1 MSASPALDSA
11 DALLAHVGRT
21 YDGGCSLV
29 EADHVAFYSEATQD
43 EHIRYYGSGAIAP
56 PMFHVRPMR
65 DLLFAVME
73 DPALKLDMLRLV
85 HAEYDAHFHAPLRVG
100 DVVHLRGEL
109 THVEQK
115 SKGLLVEAKLM
126 GFVDGQTAVSVT
138 TSFYVRD
145 QLVAPV
151 GTGKRHLPVTID
163 PQGAPD
169 HTKTWR
175 VMPNQSH
182 HYAEASLD
190 KNPIHLDPEVA
201 RAGGLPDVILHGLC
215 TMAIT
220 GRSVL
225 DMVGNSDPLRLK
237 RLGLRWARPVLNG
250 TVLTTRLWST
260 GTTEDGTR
268 HLSFDV
274 VDADG
279 QQVVKR
285 GRAEVCR

>member
-1 MSASPALDSA
+1 
-11 DALLAHVGRT
+11 
-21 YDGGCSLV
+21 
-29 EADHVAFYSEATQD
+29 
-43 EHIRYYGSGAIAP
+43 
-56 PMFHVRPMR
+56 
-65 DLLFAVME
+65 
-73 DPALKLDMLRLV
+73 
-85 HAEYDAHFHAPLRVG
+85 
-100 DVVHLRGEL
+100 
-109 THVEQK
+109 
-115 SKGLLVEAKLM
+115 
-126 GFVDGQTAVSVT
+126 
-138 TSFYVRD
+138 
-145 QLVAPV
+145 
-151 GTGKRHLPVTID
+151 
-163 PQGAPD
+163 
-169 HTKTWR
+169 
-175 VMPNQSH
+175 MPNQSH

-250 TVLTTRLWST
+250 TVLTTRMWSN
-260 GTTEDGTR
+260 GTSEDGTR
-268 HLSFDV
+268 HLTFDV